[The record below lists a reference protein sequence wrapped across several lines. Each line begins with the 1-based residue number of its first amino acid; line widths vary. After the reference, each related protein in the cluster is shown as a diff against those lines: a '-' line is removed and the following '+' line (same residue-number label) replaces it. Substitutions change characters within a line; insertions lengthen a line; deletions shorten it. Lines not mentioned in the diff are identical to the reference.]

1 MECYHCGA
9 PLGREAFCPSCGVDV
24 KIYKK
29 IMQTSNA
36 CYNQAL
42 SKAAVR
48 DLSGAVDSLKKSLR
62 FNKRNI
68 PARNLLGLVYYEM
81 GEIVLALR
89 EWVISKNFQPE
100 NNIAGEYLDEIQKN
114 RARLESVNQTIK
126 KYNQALNY
134 CRQDSKDLAV
144 IQLKKVLS
152 LNPKMVQGHQLL
164 ALLYLEDGNLEQ
176 AKKALNNA
184 KKIDANNTITLR
196 YMKELEERSGK
207 SGSLE
212 KEKEK
217 KTISYQSGNDT
228 IIRPASTFRES
239 SSSSTILNIAIGL
252 IVGVLITCFLVVPG
266 VRQSA
271 KSNAKNEILEANDSL
286 STKNQEIKSLKSKIE
301 DLEKQISDEK
311 DSANSADG
319 KVATYQQL
327 LSAYAAYRDGDVTT
341 AGDALANVNVEYLD
355 ENSKALYDAVN
366 GEVNSEYLSALY
378 NEAYQNYNSLN
389 YAEAITD
396 FEKIV
401 QMDESYRDGY
411 AIYYLAQSYRK
422 NNDIDNSLTYYQKVV
437 ELYPNTERAAT
448 AQKYLDEY
456 GTPQDE
462 DTGDEEGTAENTQDN
477 VPQDDIEQ

>member
-252 IVGVLITCFLVVPG
+252 IVGVLI
-266 VRQSA
+266 
-271 KSNAKNEILEANDSL
+271 
-286 STKNQEIKSLKSKIE
+286 KI
-301 DLEKQISDEK
+301 
-311 DSANSADG
+311 G
-319 KVATYQQL
+319 
-327 LSAYAAYRDGDVTT
+327 
-341 AGDALANVNVEYLD
+341 
-355 ENSKALYDAVN
+355 
-366 GEVNSEYLSALY
+366 
-378 NEAYQNYNSLN
+378 
-389 YAEAITD
+389 
-396 FEKIV
+396 
-401 QMDESYRDGY
+401 
-411 AIYYLAQSYRK
+411 
-422 NNDIDNSLTYYQKVV
+422 
-437 ELYPNTERAAT
+437 RAH
-448 AQKYLDEY
+448 
-456 GTPQDE
+456 
-462 DTGDEEGTAENTQDN
+462 
-477 VPQDDIEQ
+477 V

>member
-36 CYNQAL
+36 YYNQAL

-48 DLSGAVDSLKKSLR
+48 DLSGAVESLKKSLR

-68 PARNLLGLVYYEM
+68 AARNLLGLVYYEM
-81 GEIVLALR
+81 GEMVLALR

-100 NNIAGEYLDEIQKN
+100 NNIAGEYLDDIQKN
-114 RARLESVNQTIK
+114 RARLESINQTIK

-134 CRQDSKDLAV
+134 CRQDSRDLAV

-164 ALLYLEDGNLEQ
+164 ALLYLEQGNLEQ
-176 AKKALNNA
+176 AKKSLNHA
-184 KKIDANNTITLR
+184 KKIDSNNTTTLR
-196 YMKELEERSGK
+196 YMKELEARSTKGA
-207 SGSLE
+207 GG
-212 KEKEK
+212 EKEK

-228 IIRPASTFRES
+228 IIRPTSTFRES
-239 SSSSTILNIAIGL
+239 SGGSTVLNIAIGL

-271 KSNAKNEILEANDSL
+271 KSNAKNEVLEANDSL
-286 STKNQEIKSLKSKIE
+286 STKNQEIKSLKSKVE
-301 DLEKQISDEK
+301 DLQKQISDEK
-311 DSANSADG
+311 DNANSADG

-327 LSAYAAYRDGDVTT
+327 LSAYAAYRDNDVTT

-355 ENSKALYDAVN
+355 ENSKAIYDEVN
-366 GEVNSEYLSALY
+366 GEVNSEYLSSLY

-389 YAEAITD
+389 YAEAIAD

-401 QMDESYRDGY
+401 QMDENYKDGY

-422 NNDIDNSLTYYQKVV
+422 NDDMEHAVTYYQKVV
-437 ELYPNTERAAT
+437 ELYPNTERAST

-456 GTPQDE
+456 GDLETE
-462 DTGDEEGTAENTQDN
+462 DGTQDDLSG
-477 VPQDDIEQ
+477 DDTEQ